1 MRFLKTGA
9 VLSAAVM
16 LLCSCSRKEGSA
28 EGIAAAYDAAN
39 FEKGFADCISAYFE
53 AVQNKDFIAY
63 KQTVYAPYAEVY
75 GNYLESK
82 GKTLEA
88 SFASMADQF
97 NEDGYESWDFTE
109 IQLNYHPNED
119 VDDFFETWVEIGV
132 FDEQFAEDCKA
143 EAIAIRDVEFTLFA
157 LYKGDK
163 AAVPV
168 VQGGEMIMIQTE
180 KGYFLFG

>member
-1 MRFLKTGA
+1 MKMHKISA
-9 VLSAAVM
+9 VLSAAAL
-16 LLCSCSRKEGSA
+16 LLCSCSDHGGSA

-39 FEKGFADCISAYFE
+39 FEKGFADCIAAYFE
-53 AVQNKDFIAY
+53 AVQNKDFMAY

-88 SFASMADQF
+88 SFTALADQF
-97 NEDGYESWDFTE
+97 DEDGYESWDFTE
-109 IQLNYHPNED
+109 IQLNYYPNED
-119 VDDFFETWVEIGV
+119 VDDFFETWTEIGI

-143 EAIAIRDVEFTLFA
+143 DAIAIRDVEFTLYA
-157 LYKGDK
+157 LYEGDK

-180 KGYFLFG
+180 KGCFLFG